1 MIMIIL
7 WLLFI
12 NKILQLWKNFFFTET
27 NSHLFLF
34 SYSCPKIP
42 TFHYHCSISCKNYD
56 HSQNHEKVMTWI
68 IWSYAISCKTGFIL
82 IRNWCE
88 ISCEKSHFVQKHET
102 VAHENLQF
110 RGNPIWN
117 SLMNLS
123 PFYQLSWF
131 STFCF
136 VTTAGSTCECNHLKI
151 KNIKL

>member
-42 TFHYHCSISCKNYD
+42 TFHYHASIARFRAKTMTIRKIMKKSWLELYD
-56 HSQNHEKVMTWI
+56 HTQFRAKLV
-68 IWSYAISCKTGFIL
+68 SY
-82 IRNWCE
+82 WYE